1 MTIWDRLVNG
11 EGESRALDAGVDSQ
25 LTKRFMPSINVAIL
39 VGSLR
44 KESINLK
51 LAHAVERLASAEL
64 KFNYIRI
71 GDLPLYT
78 QEFDGE
84 YPSVCQ
90 RLKKEIEAADA
101 VLFVTPEYNRSIPGV
116 LKNAIDIASRPYG
129 TNSFARKPGAV
140 IGASIGAPGASMAQ
154 QHLRNVLGYLDVPT
168 LGQPEVFIHF
178 KEGMFDAEGKIGN
191 PDTQKFLQGFVDRYV
206 AWVKQLRR

>member
-1 MTIWDRLVNG
+1 
-11 EGESRALDAGVDSQ
+11 
-25 LTKRFMPSINVAIL
+25 MPSINVAVL

-51 LAHAVERLASAEL
+51 LARAVERLASAEL
-64 KFNYIRI
+64 KFHYVRI
-71 GDLPLYT
+71 NDLPLYT
-78 QEFDGE
+78 QEFDSD
-84 YPSVCQ
+84 YPPVCQ
-90 RLKKEIEAADA
+90 RLKKEIEPADA

-129 TNSFARKPGAV
+129 ANSFARKPGAV

-168 LGQPEVFIHF
+168 LGQPEVFIQF
-178 KEGMFDAEGKIGN
+178 KEGMFDSEGKIGD

-206 AWVKQLRR
+206 AWVKQLRQ